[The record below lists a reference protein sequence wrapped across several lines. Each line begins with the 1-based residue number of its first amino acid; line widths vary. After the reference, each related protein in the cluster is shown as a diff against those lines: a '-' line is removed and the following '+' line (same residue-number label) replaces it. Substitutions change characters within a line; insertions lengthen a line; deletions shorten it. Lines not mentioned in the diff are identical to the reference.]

1 MNLNHLYYF
10 KTLAR
15 LEHYTKAAEE
25 LNITQPSLSH
35 AIASLEEEL
44 STSLFERQGRN
55 VVLTKYGRQFLRYV
69 EASLELLDDGI
80 KKTKEMTGDS
90 SGIID
95 LGFIYTLGS
104 HYVPQLVN
112 NFLNTYQDKN
122 IKFSFSQGNTK
133 DIIKGLKEE
142 KYDVALCS
150 FLADE
155 KDIEFIPIT
164 KEELVVIVPK
174 DHPLA
179 AKDSV
184 DLLETIPYPQVYF
197 NKSSGLRP
205 VIDQLFQSIKEL
217 PNIVYEL
224 EEDSSVAGLVAGN
237 FGIAILP
244 DIPLL
249 AHMDVK
255 KLTINTPKYERYIYM
270 AQMKKRYQTPIT
282 KAFIQYIIEEQANKL

>member
-15 LEHYTKAAEE
+15 LEHYTRASEE

-35 AIASLEEEL
+35 AISSLEEEL

-80 KKTKEMTGDS
+80 KKTKEMTGNS

-112 NFLNTYQDKN
+112 NFLKTYPDKN

-150 FLADE
+150 YLPDE

-174 DHPLA
+174 DHPLSS
-179 AKDSV
+179 KDSV

-197 NKSSGLRP
+197 NKNSGLRP
-205 VIDQLFQSIKEL
+205 VIDQLFSSIKEL